1 MLKRAV
7 QKGQY
12 TLTTTLED
20 LARACHLRTDD
31 VQLTLTELGFLSTR
45 RRLPPKPRRHDHT
58 DHSHGHHDDGDEGM
72 VDGDE
77 LGEWDNIEVVITRD
91 AVDEAWAKWRVRE
104 RGVLDE
110 KYCLI

>member
-1 MLKRAV
+1 MVKRPSA

-45 RRLPPKPRRHDHT
+45 RRLPPRPRRRFDS
-58 DHSHGHHDDGDEGM
+58 DYEDGDDDDA
-72 VDGDE
+72 DGDE
-77 LGEWDNIEVVITRD
+77 LGEWHNVEIVIARDVVED
-91 AVDEAWAKWRVRE
+91 AWATWRVRE
-104 RGVLDE
+104 TGVLDE